1 MLVRHACAEDWLRQA
16 GVLQSTKA
24 EQRLGSAPRLKSGTH
39 VAGPGQHAEERQ
51 LRRHIRRLQEALA
64 LTRRG
69 APVPGPLHGRLVNR
83 SVPQPERQAA
93 QSGHWG
99 VALQSAQGR
108 LETLLVDRQRKLKSD
123 WVHRVHSVSGAASWC
138 KQQAPPPVTLVSSD
152 DAEVYTT
159 KPHAAKALYDAWK
172 GIFGSTGDVTEGPG
186 LVDKFG
192 SFIRQSTKRAPR
204 LGALTGPELR
214 RQLGRMK
221 GKTASTDGWTPEML
235 LALPESALSCLA
247 ALLCQCEREGRFPES
262 QCHWR
267 CVFLP
272 KSKGCT
278 TKVGDVRPI
287 AIASIFY
294 RLWGATRFRQCAPF
308 LTGCLDPYQAGG
320 VRGPD
325 CETLLLDLDLTFP
338 PEDFPF
344 LMCLD
349 YRKAFD
355 SVDCTE
361 ALRLL
366 EALGAPREVCAL
378 LGFQWRTHKRWIE
391 FNGHVHPEPLSHTL
405 GLPQGDP
412 WSPICLALLL
422 SLPNRYVRQQVP
434 SASTLLYLDDRSIVS
449 PSCQDLLRA
458 QQAWAVTE
466 SVSRMRTHPG
476 KTQVL
481 GRTWAA
487 QEEMLRQGLPAR
499 ASAEVLGVSI
509 GPVPRDRSEE
519 ELKREA
525 QATYV
530 ASRLQCLPCSQRF
543 KCTLATILFAAKRL
557 WGSFLNGHLPADA
570 ERKSYIASF
579 RAAVKG
585 SDAQYDRASRPLQ
598 RALQLGHASDMLF
611 ISAHR
616 ALAALGRWADGER
629 MAGRDPARVRI
640 QNTQVGGLLSRALPK
655 WGWRMGR
662 QWGVFACEAGTLSLR
677 SSAQVRGRGLHL
689 LRESWRLTQF
699 RSWLQ
704 SDRIDAE
711 VARAE
716 GLVIN
721 RRLVARLHKL
731 AMKLPG
737 HAVACMVGGCSTD
750 ARWTPSGAIRDRCEL
765 CGKAETPSLKHV
777 MWRCSALA
785 HLRSISEPASALRAR
800 LGWSARALGRGR
812 DEALLLQMGCIREA
826 EAASRSKRAAWAR
839 RSDE

>member
-1 MLVRHACAEDWLRQA
+1 MSSTGASLAAVARHTREPIDGIWTSRALRFSGSSEFSWGGDHTVASTRLLLTFVRSSSVFRFARTPRLSRQDAGELTAPPWQLAVHQLSQDLETAWDQWHACAEDWLRQA

-39 VAGPGQHAEERQ
+39 AAGPGQHAEERQ

-93 QSGHWG
+93 QSGHCG

-152 DAEVYTT
+152 NAEVYTT

-192 SFIRQSTKRAPR
+192 SFIRQSTQQAPR

-235 LALPESALSCLA
+235 LGVAESALSCLA
-247 ALLCQCEREGRFPES
+247 ALLCQCEREGGFPES

-366 EALGAPREVCAL
+366 EEPQGPAGSLRLARLPMAVAQALDRVQRPCSSGTSQPYFRPPSRRSLESDLSCAP
-378 LGFQWRTHKRWIE
+378 
-391 FNGHVHPEPLSHTL
+391 PEP
-405 GLPQGDP
+405 P
-412 WSPICLALLL
+412 
-422 SLPNRYVRQQVP
+422 
-434 SASTLLYLDDRSIVS
+434 
-449 PSCQDLLRA
+449 
-458 QQAWAVTE
+458 
-466 SVSRMRTHPG
+466 
-476 KTQVL
+476 
-481 GRTWAA
+481 
-487 QEEMLRQGLPAR
+487 
-499 ASAEVLGVSI
+499 
-509 GPVPRDRSEE
+509 
-519 ELKREA
+519 
-525 QATYV
+525 
-530 ASRLQCLPCSQRF
+530 
-543 KCTLATILFAAKRL
+543 
-557 WGSFLNGHLPADA
+557 
-570 ERKSYIASF
+570 
-579 RAAVKG
+579 
-585 SDAQYDRASRPLQ
+585 
-598 RALQLGHASDMLF
+598 
-611 ISAHR
+611 
-616 ALAALGRWADGER
+616 
-629 MAGRDPARVRI
+629 
-640 QNTQVGGLLSRALPK
+640 
-655 WGWRMGR
+655 
-662 QWGVFACEAGTLSLR
+662 
-677 SSAQVRGRGLHL
+677 
-689 LRESWRLTQF
+689 
-699 RSWLQ
+699 
-704 SDRIDAE
+704 
-711 VARAE
+711 
-716 GLVIN
+716 
-721 RRLVARLHKL
+721 
-731 AMKLPG
+731 
-737 HAVACMVGGCSTD
+737 
-750 ARWTPSGAIRDRCEL
+750 
-765 CGKAETPSLKHV
+765 
-777 MWRCSALA
+777 
-785 HLRSISEPASALRAR
+785 
-800 LGWSARALGRGR
+800 
-812 DEALLLQMGCIREA
+812 
-826 EAASRSKRAAWAR
+826 
-839 RSDE
+839 